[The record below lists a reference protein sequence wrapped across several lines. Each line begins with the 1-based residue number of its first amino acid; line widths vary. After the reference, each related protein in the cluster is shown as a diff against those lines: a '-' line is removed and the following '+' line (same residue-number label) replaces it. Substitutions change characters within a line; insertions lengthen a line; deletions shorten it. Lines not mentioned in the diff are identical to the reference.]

1 MLRPKVWPSSSAS
14 GRSGRSPGN
23 AILETLE
30 TKDVV
35 TPSLHPN
42 FNKKSSCDKPSA
54 HTTGIYGVLGT
65 LFWNDGKHHGTPAC
79 ARWQWRSCRMGPGL
93 VFFFSD
99 FCSRGHHLND
109 HWFLNMDEPAGFPAG
124 FSGFRQQPSATTI
137 SRFNYQLRLNLF
149 GHCPW
154 VIKPGNGI
162 PQQLPSRI
170 GLLLPIVTTHTGK
183 AVVHV

>member
-1 MLRPKVWPSSSAS
+1 MVVSQGSQRCYALRPSSSAS

-42 FNKKSSCDKPSA
+42 FSKKSSCYKPSA

-93 VFFFSD
+93 VFFFLI
-99 FCSRGHHLND
+99 FAVGGIMLND
-109 HWFLNMDEPAGFPAG
+109 HSTWFLNMDEPAGFPAG
-124 FSGFRQQPSATTI
+124 FRISATI
-137 SRFNYQLRLNLF
+137 SRFNYCDWTYL
-149 GHCPW
+149 
-154 VIKPGNGI
+154 VIALG
-162 PQQLPSRI
+162 
-170 GLLLPIVTTHTGK
+170 
-183 AVVHV
+183 

>member
-1 MLRPKVWPSSSAS
+1 MLRPQVWPSSSAS

-42 FNKKSSCDKPSA
+42 FSKKSSCYKPSA

-93 VFFFSD
+93 VFFFLI
-99 FCSRGHHLND
+99 FAVGGIMLND
-109 HWFLNMDEPAGFPAG
+109 HSTWFLNMDEPAGFPAG
-124 FSGFRQQPSATTI
+124 FPDFVSNHQQI
-137 SRFNYQLRLNLF
+137 QLLRLNLF

-154 VIKPGNGI
+154 VIKPGN
-162 PQQLPSRI
+162 
-170 GLLLPIVTTHTGK
+170 THSSLRMHMK
-183 AVVHV
+183 FV